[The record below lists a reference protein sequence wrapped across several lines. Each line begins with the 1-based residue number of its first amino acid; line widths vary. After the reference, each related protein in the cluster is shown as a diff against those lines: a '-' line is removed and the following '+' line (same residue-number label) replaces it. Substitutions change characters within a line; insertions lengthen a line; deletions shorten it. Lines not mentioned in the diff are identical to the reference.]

1 MSERDIFPR
10 ISVKMNFAKIKSLQC
25 VSENRKRR
33 NFKGYFQKERKFSL
47 KSFLSLSSF
56 SLLWAFCC
64 FDYFCVFSLHLPSQ
78 PSMLEYMK
86 QSDGRKY
93 FFALHTIRC
102 TLTFPLQLY
111 LFTCAFSYYQTLPFI
126 HPLVRLD
133 SSGNVFLHSLLL
145 SHPSPRDWMEWR
157 RRRFH
162 FFRPQNISLHL
173 FTDSVFPVHT

>member
-1 MSERDIFPR
+1 MSGVNERARYFPSIFR
-10 ISVKMNFAKIKSLQC
+10 ENEFCKNKIASMC
-25 VSENRKRR
+25 EWE
-33 NFKGYFQKERKFSL
+33 QKERKFQGIFSKREKVFSQKL
-47 KSFLSLSSF
+47 TLSLSSF

-145 SHPSPRDWMEWR
+145 SHPSPRDWME
-157 RRRFH
+157 
-162 FFRPQNISLHL
+162 
-173 FTDSVFPVHT
+173 